1 MSKKLFDYMLKQHD
15 VILLEQDMH
24 EIKLICNKEL
34 IEEIEKLK
42 LMTGNEKGFWI
53 KSK

>member
-1 MSKKLFDYMLKQHD
+1 MSQELFDYMSKQHD

-34 IEEIEKLK
+34 IEENVKLNSKIDFLNK
-42 LMTGNEKGFWI
+42 LLKNE
-53 KSK
+53 S